1 MIRSPCFEFLLWNRH
16 ATSTGGLQV
25 AGSRRLSLKRNEK
38 RIRSRWKI
46 SNNKKRCGAGV
57 VWLTTCIFQ
66 HIPLSR
72 SRFVEQSDEWN
83 KKFNRNV
90 FFIIWR
96 VRQLDW
102 LLCVRNTVGTFGSS
116 IRRWIPN
123 WICCSMYLP
132 TSFYLK
138 NNNDQYTY
146 YCWFES
152 INVTAIRRRK
162 NIHQTCGACI
172 ECFSPFQ
179 FRI

>member
-1 MIRSPCFEFLLWNRH
+1 VWCR
-16 ATSTGGLQV
+16 GGLV
-25 AGSRRLSLKRNEK
+25 HYL
-38 RIRSRWKI
+38 
-46 SNNKKRCGAGV
+46 
-57 VWLTTCIFQ
+57 

-83 KKFNRNV
+83 TKFNRNV
-90 FFIIWR
+90 FINWR

-102 LLCVRNTVGTFGSS
+102 LLCIRNTVGTFESS

-162 NIHQTCGACI
+162 KYTKHAVHVLSAFHR
-172 ECFSPFQ
+172 FSLE
-179 FRI
+179 FRFELIVSL